1 MLKKLLHLPPIVLP
15 FLDTHVAVGTICA
28 QERTALNRMKVLGW
42 VAMMFSVS
50 SMVEA
55 APTKQDLEAVRMV
68 FDYNAADDLA
78 ALKMC
83 GKPELYYQ
91 YLNSMLDAGASY
103 PRTDPKK
110 MRALIRQIQR
120 KGDSLASMRTGFNEY
135 AKQDVIDERCSFD
148 TDQALKHLKTLDDF
162 LFKS

>member
-1 MLKKLLHLPPIVLP
+1 M
-15 FLDTHVAVGTICA
+15 
-28 QERTALNRMKVLGW
+28 NRMKVMGW

-78 ALKMC
+78 AFKMC

-91 YLNSMLDAGASY
+91 YLNSMLDAGTSY
-103 PRTDPKK
+103 PQRDPKK

-135 AKQDVIDERCSFD
+135 SKQEERDADCIFD
-148 TDQALKHLKTLDDF
+148 TGQALKHLKILDDF
-162 LFKS
+162 ILKN

>member
-1 MLKKLLHLPPIVLP
+1 
-15 FLDTHVAVGTICA
+15 
-28 QERTALNRMKVLGW
+28 MKVMGW
-42 VAMMFSVS
+42 VAALFSVC
-50 SMVEA
+50 SMAEA

-78 ALKMC
+78 AFKMC

-103 PRTDPKK
+103 PQRDPKK

-120 KGDSLASMRTGFNEY
+120 QGDSLASMRTGFNEY
-135 AKQDVIDERCSFD
+135 SKQDVIDERCSFD
-148 TDQALKHLKTLDDF
+148 TGQALKHLKILDDF
-162 LFKS
+162 IFKS